1 MLALKGILSSLS
13 LLKGYGVEVHPVAG
27 LAGVLNEWGCL
38 GVSSF
43 TLRFQSGHFTSLGE
57 GVSHEVIGEKNNR
70 Q

>member
-13 LLKGYGVEVHPVAG
+13 LLKGYGVEVHPV
-27 LAGVLNEWGCL
+27 AGVLNEWGCL